1 LGIYIATKD
10 AAVTLIDMR
19 QKKTHLRNAGYA
31 LAVCTAITLGLGQ
44 ACGPGF
50 TVPSQLSSGSNGAT
64 GFLSEAEKQAC
75 APTGTLPPIESIST
89 LVSFINSLPRPVQLH
104 CVVANLPRPL
114 FVLAS
119 QSASS
124 AQPSLSAHDPR
135 IFIKS
140 GSTILTLITSGAATG
155 TLEFSQAA
163 GSDLWER
170 ADFRFPVAEAE
181 LREQTG
187 LDHIRFGSGTSC
199 GLCHAGEVYSRTLDG
214 SSVYKSQ
221 LMRPAASQEVSIGA
235 LRSEVADCQKNSDQT
250 DRCLLFRSLFEG
262 GAVVPFVY

>member
-1 LGIYIATKD
+1 
-10 AAVTLIDMR
+10 MR
-19 QKKTHLRNAGYA
+19 QKKTHFRKAGYA
-31 LAVCTAITLGLGQ
+31 LAVCTLLTLGLGQ
-44 ACGPGF
+44 ACGPAF
-50 TVPSQLSSGSNGAT
+50 TISSELSTGSNGAS
-64 GFLSEAEKQAC
+64 GFLSEAEKKAC
-75 APTGTLPPIESIST
+75 APTGTLPTIQSIST
-89 LVSFINSLPRPVQLH
+89 LVAFINSLPRPVQLH
-104 CVVANLPRPL
+104 CVIANLPRPL

-140 GSTILTLITSGAATG
+140 GPTILTLITSGAAAG
-155 TLEFSQAA
+155 TLELSQST

-170 ADFRFPVAEAE
+170 ADFKFPVAEAE
-181 LREQTG
+181 LREQAG

-221 LMRPAASQEVSIGA
+221 LMRPAPSQEVSIAA
-235 LRSEVADCQKNSDQT
+235 LRFEVTDCQKNNDQT
-250 DRCLLFRSLFEG
+250 DRCLLFRSLFDG
-262 GAVVPFVY
+262 GAVVSFDY